1 MSDWHNCKIQP
12 LHVSY
17 ASDKGGN
24 TIEVHWY
31 TRKANLHHIWDSNII
46 ETAEA
51 DLYNSALEGMV
62 DALKKNITTEWADQV
77 KRWET
82 CTKKTACPDIYAS
95 EGIQAACDWAYK
107 GVTEGD
113 TLEGKESTQKTMMI
127 HKRKKLTNT

>member
-1 MSDWHNCKIQP
+1 MGDIHQP

-62 DALKKNITTEWADQV
+62 DALKKNITVLMQQNYCSLHV
-77 KRWET
+77 CYKVFLT
-82 CTKKTACPDIYAS
+82 C
-95 EGIQAACDWAYK
+95 
-107 GVTEGD
+107 
-113 TLEGKESTQKTMMI
+113 
-127 HKRKKLTNT
+127 